1 MSLRRRNQ
9 SGDRGNQVQEGV
21 IMESEPETAQKDVR
35 QLVNLIG

>member
-21 IMESEPETAQKDVR
+21 MESEPETAQKDVR